1 MDHDLIAATLG
12 VLGLALMASVLG
24 YRLGLALHPQV
35 RIGLFAASLVLASV
49 YAAFMVGRLEL
60 VGFFPGGN
68 AVLQSNATP
77 ILILFATGLAWTIPS
92 TSQSSRRFRFA
103 VMAGLSVLFFF
114 SPWLR
119 PQMRPV
125 VSDEQ
130 ARFNQGVCLQS
141 HSATCAA
148 AAAATLLSYHGM
160 PIAEHD
166 MIRHCLTSRDGTEPL
181 GLYRGLSVG
190 TAGRRFTPMLA
201 SKHSL
206 NWQALGQYPLIALVS
221 FRDDEQLNSTPY
233 RRLLGRQGDGHA
245 IVVFGQKSN
254 GDFLIGD
261 PATGRTIWDQATF
274 QRRFFGAAIFLAKRP
289 LEAVTRP

>member
-1 MDHDLIAATLG
+1 
-12 VLGLALMASVLG
+12 
-24 YRLGLALHPQV
+24 
-35 RIGLFAASLVLASV
+35 LFAASLVLASV